1 MEPWGTGTHIIP
13 LRLLRRKLNA
23 LTPFVAST
31 YPCKDMLQK
40 NMHAGRHCK
49 KSNSVWRVTFDYPLH
64 PHTAHTH
71 THNLMVPSDIT
82 VSHFKEFGS
91 EHSYVWYLKHPPKV
105 LRVSSS
111 HTHTLYT
118 LTHTHTHTVLHLSRN
133 ILIGPSEE
141 PSRGRVKK
149 YKKSEEGFFLLL
161 RICLM
166 VHLLYLHFF
175 TWHFLSCL
183 CCLHIITLVL
193 LVQAP
198 SNRLYGLTL
207 NPSWYRLYK

>member
-118 LTHTHTHTVLHLSRN
+118 LTHTHTHTHSLA
-133 ILIGPSEE
+133 PQQ
-141 PSRGRVKK
+141 K
-149 YKKSEEGFFLLL
+149 YTDWSQWRAIERKSEKIQKEWGRFFPPFEDMFNGTF
-161 RICLM
+161 IIPSF
-166 VHLLYLHFF
+166 LYVTL
-175 TWHFLSCL
+175 
-183 CCLHIITLVL
+183 LVL
-193 LVQAP
+193 LV
-198 SNRLYGLTL
+198 LLTHY
-207 NPSWYRLYK
+207 NPCFISAGAL

>member
-91 EHSYVWYLKHPPKV
+91 EHSCVWYLKHPPKV

-118 LTHTHTHTVLHLSRN
+118 LTHTHTHTQSCTSAEIYWLVPVKSHR
-133 ILIGPSEE
+133 EE
-141 PSRGRVKK
+141 EWKNTERVRKVFSSFWG
-149 YKKSEEGFFLLL
+149 Y
-161 RICLM
+161 
-166 VHLLYLHFF
+166 V
-175 TWHFLSCL
+175 
-183 CCLHIITLVL
+183 
-193 LVQAP
+193 
-198 SNRLYGLTL
+198 
-207 NPSWYRLYK
+207 